1 MQNFFVYS
9 EIALRVVRAFAYFY
23 MLATPLLDFD
33 DTKLVIGTILLCL
46 GLVGIT
52 NLLIKKVRNKLG
64 ELARQA

>member
-1 MQNFFVYS
+1 MQNFLVYS

-23 MLATPLLDFD
+23 MAATPILDFD
-33 DTKLVIGTILLCL
+33 DPKLVIGTILLCL

-64 ELARQA
+64 GLARQA